1 MLLAIDMNEYD
12 SRNMFVT
19 DSIRN
24 TVIDNSSFIRILY
37 STPDMTLNGIT
48 MVVPFNNH
56 QINRHYSKWRC
67 VFPAAANTAL
77 IERIQH
83 LERDML
89 ERINIEH
96 KIPCHRLGEQVSNG
110 FVKIFLEDTA
120 GRAAEH
126 SVLLKISGIWVTE
139 QDYGIT
145 YKFLLAS

>member
-1 MLLAIDMNEYD
+1 MLLAIDMDEYD

-24 TVIDNSSFIRILY
+24 TVIDNSSFIRVLY

-48 MVVPFNNH
+48 ITVPFDNYH
-56 QINRHYSKWRC
+56 INRHYSKWRC
-67 VFPAAANTAL
+67 AFPVATNSAL
-77 IERIQH
+77 IERIQN

-96 KIPCHRLGEQVSNG
+96 KVPCHRLGEQVGNG
-110 FVKIFLEDTA
+110 FVKIFLEDTS
-120 GRAAEH
+120 GPAAEH
-126 SVLLKISGIWVTE
+126 RILLKISGVWVTE
-139 QDYGIT
+139 MDYGIT